1 MKSCTRCGAAFD
13 GPGEICP
20 HCQREERERADWQVG
35 TQDLQ
40 GKVPDTPPQIRRRPA
55 KPAGPTATAVPE
67 TSSVTVGPLSGAA
80 AWAAVLEEPE
90 PATTTQAPSAQ
101 EEVEEEEILADQGM
115 TRSKFLTNSI
125 LTVGGMIGVG
135 YLALGI
141 RYLFPNLSSTN
152 VALQDVGPTSGFPVQ
167 SPTLKVIQDDGQPD
181 GVYVVNMGSH
191 FLALDFHCTHLNCP
205 VTWYPGVAGVGRY
218 ICPCHGSQFTIT
230 GEHVAG
236 PAPRPLY
243 RHQVV
248 IQKGRVLVG
257 GIIS

>member
-20 HCQREERERADWQVG
+20 HCQREERERSNWQAG
-35 TQDLQ
+35 TEDLQ
-40 GKVPDTPPQIRRRPA
+40 GKVPETPPEPRKKAVRPA
-55 KPAGPTATAVPE
+55 SPALRPPLPE
-67 TSSVTVGPLSGAA
+67 EDVAVGPMSGASGLVTEA
-80 AWAAVLEEPE
+80 SPG
-90 PATTTQAPSAQ
+90 TGDDD
-101 EEVEEEEILADQGM
+101 EEEEILADQGV

-125 LTVGGMIGVG
+125 FAVGGMIGVG
-135 YLALGI
+135 YLALGV
-141 RYLFPNLSSTN
+141 RYLFPNFSSTN
-152 VALQDVGPTSGFPVQ
+152 VTLQDVGPTSAFPVK

-205 VTWYPGVAGVGRY
+205 VTWYAGVAGIGRY

-230 GEHVAG
+230 GQHVAG

-243 RHQVV
+243 RHQLV

>member
-13 GPGEICP
+13 GPGDICP
-20 HCQREERERADWQVG
+20 HCQREEQERAYWQAG
-35 TQDLQ
+35 TEDLQ
-40 GKVPDTPPQIRRRPA
+40 GKVPETPPLPRTKPA
-55 KPAGPTATAVPE
+55 KPTNPVLRPPLPE
-67 TSSVTVGPLSGAA
+67 EDVAVGPMSTVPGILTDVPDRLEKGA
-80 AWAAVLEEPE
+80 ESDD
-90 PATTTQAPSAQ
+90 AP
-101 EEVEEEEILADQGM
+101 EEEILADQGM
-115 TRSKFLTNSI
+115 TRTKFLTNSI

-135 YLALGI
+135 YLALGV

-152 VALQDVGPTSGFPVQ
+152 VTLQDVGPTSAFPVQ

-205 VTWYPGVAGVGRY
+205 VTWYAGVSGIGRY

-230 GEHVAG
+230 GAHVAG

-243 RHQVV
+243 RHQLV